1 MLKYQSEINNNF
13 MSLKEQIYTDLTEAM
28 KAKDE
33 LKTSALR
40 MLKAEIMKFEVSG
53 GPKKDATDEDVT
65 SVIQKQVKQRK
76 DSEEQFRAGDRA
88 EMANKEA
95 KEAEILM
102 AYLPEQMSE
111 DEVRTIIKEGIASS
125 GAVSKADMGKVMGAI
140 MPKLKGKADGK
151 LVNQIVME
159 LLQ

>member
-1 MLKYQSEINNNF
+1 
-13 MSLKEQIYTDLTEAM
+13 MSLKDQIYTDLTEAM

-40 MLKAEIMKFEVSG
+40 MLKAEIMKYEVSG
-53 GPKKDATDEDVT
+53 ADKESTDEVVT
-65 SVIQKQVKQRK
+65 GIIQKQVKQRK
-76 DSEEQFRAGDRA
+76 DSEQQFRDGDRT
-88 EMANKEA
+88 EMAEKEA

-111 DEVRTIIKEGIASS
+111 DEVRKIVEEGIAQS
-125 GAVSKADMGKVMGAI
+125 GASSKADMGKVMGAI

-151 LVNQIVME
+151 LVNQIVMQ

>member
-1 MLKYQSEINNNF
+1 
-13 MSLKEQIYTDLTEAM
+13 MSLKEQIQNDLTEAM

-33 LKTSALR
+33 MRTSTLR
-40 MLKAEIMKFEVSG
+40 MLKAEIMKYEVSG
-53 GPKKDATDEDVT
+53 ADKEATDEVVT
-65 SVIQKQVKQRK
+65 SLIQKQVKQRI
-76 DSEEQFRAGDRA
+76 DSEEQFRKGDRA
-88 EMANKEA
+88 EMADQEAAEA
-95 KEAEILM
+95 KILK

-111 DEVRTIIKEGIASS
+111 DEVRKIVQEGIASS
-125 GAVSKADMGKVMGAI
+125 GAASKADMGKVMGAI